1 MLHMGCR
8 RDGKSRMLR
17 LSIPAPRSANQQ
29 PGLWRRR
36 NKDMR
41 LYWPAMVV
49 YIKCPLTFIPQ
60 LLICLK
66 FLRLVMEQIMKISY
80 GHIIAIYEII
90 NGQASMVKVNTFN
103 HLDLYV
109 FVLHWNIIYWFWR
122 TLISKIW
129 QLYKYELSSGVWEI
143 ITEIL
148 GYSGRKIFLVQYFL
162 HKM

>member
-1 MLHMGCR
+1 
-8 RDGKSRMLR
+8 MLR
-17 LSIPAPRSANQQ
+17 LSIPAPCSANQQ

-49 YIKCPLTFIPQ
+49 YIKCPLTFNPQ

-66 FLRLVMEQIMKISY
+66 FLRLVMEQMMKISY

-109 FVLHWNIIYWFWR
+109 FLLRWNIIYWFWR
-122 TLISKIW
+122 KLISKIW
-129 QLYKYELSSGVWEI
+129 QLCKYELSSGVWEI